1 MLLLQNYPRLT
12 GLPMGNLQFYP
23 FLYPLSRLWSCNL
36 PGFGS
41 WGGSVECLGAIVFSV
56 GALTAGNP
64 ELLNAI
70 MCFLFNNVFSGSLHS
85 LFLTTGTEPW
95 CCLPASECG
104 QLEAHSN
111 FPTHRVYLVSVIGK
125 PLLPPSILYDKDHF
139 RLSVLVHTVF
149 ISQYLISFLKNS
161 YKNYSVFF

>member
-1 MLLLQNYPRLT
+1 M
-12 GLPMGNLQFYP
+12 
-23 FLYPLSRLWSCNL
+23 
-36 PGFGS
+36 
-41 WGGSVECLGAIVFSV
+41 
-56 GALTAGNP
+56 
-64 ELLNAI
+64 
-70 MCFLFNNVFSGSLHS
+70 
-85 LFLTTGTEPW
+85 
-95 CCLPASECG
+95 PASECG

-161 YKNYSVFF
+161 YKNYSVFFLKGLMHVCVYERERGSVVGRERGGRKGRRGKVGGGRE